1 MTMGP
6 QQRRRA
12 LITGITGQDGSF
24 LAELLLGRGYE
35 VWGLIRK
42 ASLFNTQR
50 IDHLYQDPHVEGVRL
65 HLRYGDMTDSASLLR
80 LVQEVQPNEVYHLAA
95 QSHVQTSFQLPELTA
110 EVTALGTVRLLE
122 ALRLAGLAQQVRF
135 YQASTS
141 ELFGDAAPAPQN
153 EDTPIRPCSPYG
165 AAKAYA
171 FHIVRTYRKAYGMY
185 AVNGILFNHESE
197 RRGETFV
204 TRKITR
210 AVGRIACGLQ
220 KRLYLGN
227 LDAERD
233 WGFAGDYVE
242 AMALMLQAPEPTD
255 LVIATGEKHAV
266 REFAALAFKR
276 AGLKWE
282 EHVEI
287 DPRYLR
293 PAEVHTLVGDASRAQ
308 ALLGWRPR
316 LSFEALVARMVD
328 ADMALARREASLH
341 P

>member
-122 ALRLAGLAQQVRF
+122 ALRLAGLA
-135 YQASTS
+135 
-141 ELFGDAAPAPQN
+141 
-153 EDTPIRPCSPYG
+153 
-165 AAKAYA
+165 
-171 FHIVRTYRKAYGMY
+171 
-185 AVNGILFNHESE
+185 
-197 RRGETFV
+197 
-204 TRKITR
+204 
-210 AVGRIACGLQ
+210 
-220 KRLYLGN
+220 
-227 LDAERD
+227 
-233 WGFAGDYVE
+233 
-242 AMALMLQAPEPTD
+242 
-255 LVIATGEKHAV
+255 
-266 REFAALAFKR
+266 
-276 AGLKWE
+276 
-282 EHVEI
+282 
-287 DPRYLR
+287 
-293 PAEVHTLVGDASRAQ
+293 
-308 ALLGWRPR
+308 
-316 LSFEALVARMVD
+316 
-328 ADMALARREASLH
+328 
-341 P
+341 